1 MIEDQRFVV
10 TIDGPAGVGKSSVA
24 NAVAK
29 QLGAAFLDTGAM
41 YRAVTLAA
49 IGDGADL
56 NDESV
61 LLEILDS
68 KNFSFDVADDGMTV
82 AIDGVDVTEA
92 IRDPNVTSN
101 VRFIASAVKVRERLV
116 DLQRAFACEHERI
129 VTEGRD
135 QGTVAFAD
143 AGFKFFLTADVE
155 ERAKRRKL
163 QLEAAGKKADINE
176 LIENIKKRDAGD
188 EQREAG
194 ALAAAGDAVIVDTT
208 GLSFEQVVEKL
219 VEEIKNKN

>member
-1 MIEDQRFVV
+1 MITDQRFVV

-29 QLGAAFLDTGAM
+29 RLGAAFLDTGAM

-49 IGDGADL
+49 IETNVELTDEDALLCVL
-56 NDESV
+56 NA
-61 LLEILDS
+61 
-68 KNFSFDVADDGMTV
+68 KNFSFDIADDGMTV
-82 AIDGVDVTEA
+82 SIDGVDVSEA

-101 VRFIASAVKVRERLV
+101 VRFIASAVKIRARLV
-116 DLQRAFACEHERI
+116 EMQRAFADEHAKI

-143 AGFKFFLTADVE
+143 ARFKFFLTADVE

-163 QLEAAGKKADINE
+163 QIEAAGKKADINE

-188 EQREAG
+188 EQRETG

-208 GLSFEQVVEKL
+208 GLSFEEVVEKL
-219 VEEIKNKN
+219 LDHVK

>member
-29 QLGAAFLDTGAM
+29 RLGAAFLDTGAM

-49 IGDGADL
+49 IGDGVELTDADAL
-56 NDESV
+56 LSV
-61 LLEILDS
+61 LDA
-68 KNFSFDVADDGMTV
+68 KNFSFDIAAGGMTV
-82 AIDGVDVTEA
+82 SIDGVDVSEA

-101 VRFIASAVKVRERLV
+101 VRFIASTVKIRARLV
-116 DLQRAFACEHERI
+116 EMQRAFADEHEKT
-129 VTEGRD
+129 VAEGRD

-143 AGFKFFLTADVE
+143 ARFKFFLTADVE

-188 EQREAG
+188 EQREPG

-208 GLSFEQVVEKL
+208 GLSFEEVVEKL
-219 VEEIKNKN
+219 LDHVK